1 MEADSAEDPAVS
13 VIMPVYNGLKT
24 IDRAISSVVRQDF
37 AHWELVAIDDGS
49 KDQSLERLRS
59 WSEKDGRIRVLSSE
73 KNRGI
78 GVVRNE
84 AIRQARGRMICYLDC
99 DDEYHP
105 NYLSEVVR
113 LQMRADFLMFG
124 YDYVRDEVQA
134 QGPRT
139 WDPIPFSHL
148 FFEKNLTVPLG
159 VAHSKELWEKVGGFN
174 EAVWCQEDWEF
185 WKRLARTGTDVLF
198 VPLRSGIYHFHET
211 NRSKAP
217 NVTDLQREG
226 FHESRRR
233 AIASPVASTQA
244 RPRTSIKRVAFVSTL
259 PRLGR
264 LDPGLNVS
272 LSMLE
277 ALSRHGF
284 PCEAFL
290 VDDLTQSPPID
301 VSELLRGMD
310 LPFQEVDSRCGVLC
324 ERVTYTRF
332 GGVAATLVG
341 GKAQEHHSSVQAHWA
356 SHSGFF
362 EKFLDAF
369 RPGAV
374 LTDGVPVELRLL
386 TRLAKRWDIP
396 IAVTLLDAPHPSP
409 MAFYDID
416 YCLVNSEIS
425 KRHYWETLG
434 LLCDLLPPVVVWDRV
449 EARQR
454 AARSVVFLDLQS
466 DLGSKVL
473 ALLVHQLVRR
483 QRDIH
488 ILVAES
494 ASGPSWRRWTDLTPS
509 ELHNVKTLT
518 AARDPREIY
527 GAARLAVSPWLGDLP
542 LGLAVPEAMANGI
555 PVLVS
560 DCGPLP
566 EIVGKSGLVLP
577 APARIS
583 PDLALTIDDHAI
595 AAWVDAIL
603 RLWNDRLLCTQISGA
618 CARHAERWH
627 VDVVGPVYADFF
639 GSMHPQAG
647 PPFIPK

>member
-1 MEADSAEDPAVS
+1 
-13 VIMPVYNGLKT
+13 MPVFNGLT
-24 IDRAISSVVRQDF
+24 TLDRAIISVHRQDF
-37 AHWELVAIDDGS
+37 AGWELVAIDDGS
-49 KDQSLERLRS
+49 TDQSLERLRF
-59 WSEKDGRIRVLSSE
+59 WSRKDDRIRVVSCE
-73 KNRGI
+73 RNRGI

-84 AIRQARGRMICYLDC
+84 AIRQARGRTICYLDC
-99 DDEYHP
+99 DDEYYP
-105 NYLSEVVR
+105 NYLSEVAR
-113 LQMRADFLMFG
+113 LQMRADFLIFG

-134 QGPRT
+134 QGSRT

-198 VPLRSGIYHFHET
+198 VSLRSGIYHFHET

-226 FHESRRR
+226 FDESRRR
-233 AIASPVASTQA
+233 AIDSPVARTQA
-244 RPRTSIKRVAFVSTL
+244 RPRMAINRVAFVSTL
-259 PRLGR
+259 TRLGR
-264 LDPGLNVS
+264 LDPGLTVS
-272 LSMLE
+272 LSILE

-284 PCEAFL
+284 ACEAFL
-290 VDDLTQSPPID
+290 VADLTQSPPID
-301 VSELLRGMD
+301 VSELLRGMG
-310 LPFQEVDSRCGVLC
+310 LPFQEVDSRCGGLC

-332 GGVAATLVG
+332 GIVAVTLVG
-341 GKAQEHHSSVQAHWA
+341 GKAQEHHASVQAHWA
-356 SHSGFF
+356 SYLAFF
-362 EKFLDAF
+362 DKFLDVF

-374 LTDGVPVELRLL
+374 LTDCRYAGLGPL
-386 TRLAKRWDIP
+386 TRLVKRWDIP
-396 IAVTLLDAPHPSP
+396 IAVALLDAPHSSP

-416 YCLVNSEIS
+416 YCLVNSESS
-425 KRHYWETLG
+425 KRHYWETLA
-434 LLCDLLPPVVVWDRV
+434 LHCDLLPPVVDWGRV
-449 EARQR
+449 EAKQR

-473 ALLVHQLVRR
+473 ALLVHQLVRH
-483 QRDIH
+483 QHDIH

-509 ELHNVKTLT
+509 QLHNVETLT
-518 AARDPREIY
+518 AASDPREIY
-527 GAARLAVSPWLGDLP
+527 GAARLVVSPWLGDLP

-566 EIVGKSGLVLP
+566 EIVGEAG
-577 APARIS
+577 
-583 PDLALTIDDHAI
+583 LALPLPCRIAPEGTPTIDDAAI
-595 AAWVDAIL
+595 ATWVDAIL
-603 RLWNDRLLCTQISGA
+603 RVWNDQALYAKMSEA
-618 CARHAERWH
+618 SARHAENWH
-627 VDVVGPVYADFF
+627 PDVVGPVYADFF
-639 GSMHPQAG
+639 SRLHPQAG